1 MKKELLNSPTD
12 GHIIIAGNC
21 NTAKSNL
28 PDVGWIAGKPMP
40 NQQNELNSY
49 TNGNLVTA
57 MNTTNIG
64 QLSGPDTL
72 AGYNTF
78 MQQSSTIYKMPPD
91 PRSGNMAS
99 KAIPKPMQSQHKHGD
114 CNCK

>member
-64 QLSGPDTL
+64 QLSGPDT
-72 AGYNTF
+72 
-78 MQQSSTIYKMPPD
+78 
-91 PRSGNMAS
+91 RSGNMAS

>member
-12 GHIIIAGNC
+12 GHIITAGNC
-21 NTAKSNL
+21 NIANSNL
-28 PDVGWIAGKPMP
+28 PGVGWIAGKPMP
-40 NQQNELNSY
+40 NQQNQLNSY

-72 AGYNTF
+72 AGYSASA
-78 MQQSSTIYKMPPD
+78 QQSSAMHKMPPD
-91 PRSGNMAS
+91 PRPGNMAA
-99 KAIPKPMQSQHKHGD
+99 KAIPKTMQSHHKQGD